1 MKILSPAISA
11 HEVDA
16 VIKAGAGE
24 IYCGVMPSAWKK
36 AYTNVASPNRREW
49 EVSNMTNFEELSEAV
64 KRAHAK
70 GVPVFLTLNALY
82 TESQYPE
89 LKNFVEKADA
99 CGIDALII
107 ADLGFLLLAREMGW
121 KRDLHIS
128 TGGTAF
134 NSETVDF
141 YRKQGASRVII
152 PRQNRLS
159 EIAHIAEN
167 ARDLEIETFI
177 LNRGCKNID
186 GFCTF
191 HHGVNEV
198 RIPLWWR
205 IPKKLH
211 MDYYLLNWMKRLP
224 LSLRNRIAHSPI
236 FGSVGACFLS
246 YDIDVKSDSKTDAK
260 QKTLHDNLRRNF
272 NLFTGLDTCGACG
285 LWDMHRAG
293 VDSLKI
299 VGRSNPLEKKIRD
312 VSFLAACIQQISMM
326 ENKQEF
332 VVFAKTCYRKT
343 YGFPCDNWCYFPEED
358 SVIKWNT
365 L

>member
-1 MKILSPAISA
+1 MKILSPAVSA
-11 HEVDA
+11 HEVEA
-16 VIKAGAGE
+16 VIAAGAGE
-24 IYCGVMPSAWKK
+24 IYCGVMPDAWRK

-49 EVSNMTNFEELSEAV
+49 EVSNMTDFEALADAV
-64 KRAHAK
+64 NRAHDK

-82 TESQYPE
+82 TEAQYPE
-89 LKNFVEKADA
+89 LRHFVEKADA
-99 CGIDALII
+99 CGVDALII
-107 ADLGFLLLAREMGW
+107 ADLGLLLLARDMGW

-134 NSETVDF
+134 NTETVDF
-141 YRKQGASRVII
+141 YRNLGAARVII

-159 EIAHIAEN
+159 EIAHIAQH
-167 ARDLEIETFI
+167 AGDTEIETFI

-205 IPKKLH
+205 LPKKLH
-211 MDYYLLNWMKRLP
+211 WDYYLLNWMKRLP
-224 LSLRNRIAHSPI
+224 APVRDRIAHSPI

-246 YDIDVKSDSKTDAK
+246 YDIDVASDDAPESKRETVH
-260 QKTLHDNLRRNF
+260 TNLRRNF

-285 LWDMHRAG
+285 LWDMLRAG

-299 VGRSNPLEKKIRD
+299 VGRSNPLDKKVKD
-312 VSFLAACIQQISMM
+312 VAFLAACM
-326 ENKQEF
+326 ERAANMDDKAEF
-332 VVFAKTCYRKT
+332 VNFAKRCYRKT
-343 YGFPCDNWCYFPEED
+343 YGFPCDKWCYFPEED
-358 SVIKWNT
+358 SQIEWDA